1 MKEDAVEEVGQDDSD
16 SDNADTEALTR
27 RMKHEEKQLLF
38 LFLLGILIT
47 LSSDSLL
54 HTAIVSNGMFHRRS
68 LAMLRCKGV
77 FPRSISRLW

>member
-38 LFLLGILIT
+38 LFLL
-47 LSSDSLL
+47 
-54 HTAIVSNGMFHRRS
+54 AIVSNGMFHRRS